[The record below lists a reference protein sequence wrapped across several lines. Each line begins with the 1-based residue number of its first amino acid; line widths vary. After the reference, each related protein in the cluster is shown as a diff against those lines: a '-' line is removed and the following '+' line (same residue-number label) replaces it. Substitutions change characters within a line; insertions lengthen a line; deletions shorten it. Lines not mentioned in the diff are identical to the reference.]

1 MKKNSPNHITR
12 QKSNIE
18 NNNTVEQTILLVGL
32 AKVKKV
38 QIFPRLY
45 YIIKRIPTLV
55 SGALEPV

>member
-1 MKKNSPNHITR
+1 MQKNSPNHITR

-18 NNNTVEQTILLVGL
+18 NNTVEQTILLVGL

-38 QIFPRLY
+38 QIFSRLY